1 MHSSGNLVADTICRT
16 AEIGLTITGAA
27 DAGTLTI
34 IDATPVAVDDSCP
47 DCQSPGK
54 KRDHVVRTLVDLP
67 VVGFPTRLHVRIPR
81 FLCGNPAC
89 GRKIFQASL
98 ACADD
103 GAKLT
108 HRVTRWVLQRLAVDR
123 MSVSATAKV
132 LGVGWELVNQVAV
145 DACRQL
151 VYDNPSH
158 LDGVRIL
165 GVDEHV
171 WKHTRKPGQPSSLVT
186 ILVDL
191 TPLVDGRGPAR
202 LLDIRPG
209 RSAQVLRGWL
219 QERDPA
225 FREQVQVVTMDGF
238 TGYASAVDQMLPD
251 ATKVMDPF
259 HVVHLAADK
268 LTRCR
273 QRLQRETSG
282 RRGRKDDP
290 LYKHRRT
297 LLTRTNYLTERQKQ
311 RLEMLWATDDDYV
324 ALEVTWLFYQD
335 MIQAY
340 GHPKKSEGKK
350 LMSRVINS
358 IRKGLPEG
366 LAELAQLGRTLWRRR
381 EDVLAYFD
389 IGASNGPVEAILC
402 RGRHRIA
409 YADVW
414 VMPTPGVLLLVTAPA
429 RGDDVGITYNR
440 SSQARIS
447 AGGW

>member
-1 MHSSGNLVADTICRT
+1 MQPSGNLVADTICRT

-27 DAGTLTI
+27 DAGTFTI
-34 IDATPVAVDDSCP
+34 IDAAPVAVEGHCP
-47 DCQSPGK
+47 DCTQPGK
-54 KRDHVVRTLVDLP
+54 LRDHTVRRLVDLP
-67 VVGFPTRLHVRIPR
+67 VVGFATRLHVRVPR
-81 FLCGNPAC
+81 FTCTNQQC
-89 GRKIFQASL
+89 RRKIFQASL
-98 ACADD
+98 NCAND

-108 HRVTRWVLQRLAVDR
+108 HRVTGWILQRLAIDR
-123 MSVSATAKV
+123 MSVAATAKA

-171 WKHTRKPGQPSSLVT
+171 WKHTRKPGQPSNLVT

-191 TPLVDGRGPAR
+191 TPLADGRGPAR

-209 RSAQVLRGWL
+209 RSADVLRTWL
-219 QERDPA
+219 QERDPG
-225 FREQVQVVTMDGF
+225 FRSQVQVVTMDGF
-238 TGYASAVDQMLPD
+238 TGYATAVDQVLPQ
-251 ATKVMDPF
+251 ARKVMDPF

-268 LTRCR
+268 LTGCR
-273 QRLQRETSG
+273 QRLQRETTG

-297 LLTRTNYLTERQKQ
+297 LLTRRNYLTERQNR
-311 RLEMLWATDDDYV
+311 RLDLLWATDDEYV
-324 ALEVTWLFYQD
+324 ALEVTWMFYQD

-350 LMSRVINS
+350 LMERIINTL
-358 IRKGLPEG
+358 RKGLPAG
-366 LAELAQLGRTLWRRR
+366 LEELAQLGRTLWRRR

-389 IGASNGPVEAILC
+389 IGASNGPVEAINGRLEHL
-402 RGRHRIA
+402 RGTALGFRNLDHYILRCLIHSGQLHTRINA
-409 YADVW
+409 
-414 VMPTPGVLLLVTAPA
+414 L
-429 RGDDVGITYNR
+429 
-440 SSQARIS
+440 
-447 AGGW
+447 

>member
-1 MHSSGNLVADTICRT
+1 VHSSGNLVADTICRT

-27 DAGTLTI
+27 DAGSITI
-34 IDATPVAVDDSCP
+34 IDAAPVAVDDHCP
-47 DCQSPGK
+47 DCGHSGK
-54 KRDHVVRTLVDLP
+54 LRDHTTRRLVDLP
-67 VVGFPTRLHVRIPR
+67 VVGFPTRLHVRVPR
-81 FLCGNPAC
+81 FTCTNQPC
-89 GRKIFQASL
+89 PRKIFQAPLS
-98 ACADD
+98 CADD

-108 HRVTRWVLQRLAVDR
+108 HRVTRWILQRLAVDR
-123 MSVSATAKV
+123 MSVSATAKA
-132 LGVGWELVNQVAV
+132 LGVGWELVNQIAG

-171 WKHTRKPGQPSSLVT
+171 WKHIRKPGDPSNLVT

-191 TPLVDGRGPAR
+191 TPLVDGHGPAR

-209 RSAQVLRGWL
+209 RSAEVLRTWL
-219 QERDPA
+219 QERDPG

-238 TGYASAVDQMLPD
+238 AGYASAVDQVLPD

-268 LTRCR
+268 LTGCR

-297 LLTRTNYLTERQKQ
+297 LLTRTNYLTERQKR
-311 RLEMLWATDDDYV
+311 RLDLLWATDDEYV
-324 ALEVTWLFYQD
+324 ALEVTWMFYQD

-350 LMSRVINS
+350 LMDRIINTL
-358 IRKGLPEG
+358 RKGLPTG
-366 LAELAQLGRTLWRRR
+366 LEELAQLGRTLWRRR

-389 IGASNGPVEAILC
+389 IGASNGPVEAINGRLEHL
-402 RGRHRIA
+402 RGIALGFRNLNHYILRCLIHSGQLHTRINA
-409 YADVW
+409 
-414 VMPTPGVLLLVTAPA
+414 L
-429 RGDDVGITYNR
+429 
-440 SSQARIS
+440 
-447 AGGW
+447 

>member
-1 MHSSGNLVADTICRT
+1 MQPTTGNLVADTICRT

-27 DAGTLTI
+27 DAGNITV
-34 IDATPVAVDDSCP
+34 IDATPVAVSNACP
-47 DCQSPGK
+47 ECSRPGK
-54 KRDHVVRTLVDLP
+54 LRDHVLRRLVDLP
-67 VVGFPTRLHVRIPR
+67 VVGFPTRLHVRVPR
-81 FLCGNPAC
+81 FTCTNQPC
-89 GRKIFQASL
+89 PRKIFQACLS
-98 ACADD
+98 CADD

-108 HRVTRWVLQRLAVDR
+108 HRVTRWILQRLAVDR

-191 TPLVDGRGPAR
+191 TPEVDGRGPAR

-219 QERDPA
+219 QERDPG
-225 FREQVQVVTMDGF
+225 FRKQVQVVTMDGF
-238 TGYASAVDQMLPD
+238 AGYATAVDEVLPQ

-259 HVVHLAADK
+259 HVVHLAAEK

-273 QRLQRETSG
+273 QRLQRETQG

-297 LLTRTNYLTERQKQ
+297 LLTRRNYLTERQKQ

-324 ALEVTWLFYQD
+324 ALEVTGLFYQD
-335 MIQAY
+335 MIAAY

-366 LAELAQLGRTLWRRR
+366 LTELAQLGRTLWRRR

-389 IGASNGPVEAILC
+389 VGASNGPVEAINGRLEHL
-402 RGRHRIA
+402 RGIA
-409 YADVW
+409 LGFRNLDHYI
-414 VMPTPGVLLLVTAPA
+414 L
-429 RGDDVGITYNR
+429 R
-440 SSQARIS
+440 SLIHSGQLQARIN
-447 AGGW
+447 AL

>member
-1 MHSSGNLVADTICRT
+1 MQPTGNLVADTICRT

-27 DAGTLTI
+27 DAGNITI
-34 IDATPVAVDDSCP
+34 IDATPVAVATTCP
-47 DCQSPGK
+47 ECGHPGT

-108 HRVTRWVLQRLAVDR
+108 HRVTRWILQRLAIDR
-123 MSVSATAKV
+123 MSVAATAKA
-132 LGVGWELVNQVAV
+132 LGVGWELVNQVAI
-145 DACRQL
+145 DACRTL

-171 WKHTRKPGQPSSLVT
+171 WKHTRRPGQPSSFVT
-186 ILVDL
+186 VLVDL
-191 TPLVDGRGPAR
+191 TPLVDGTGPAR
-202 LLDIRPG
+202 LLDMRPG
-209 RSAQVLRGWL
+209 RSAEVLRTWL
-219 QERDPA
+219 QERTPD
-225 FREQVQVVTMDGF
+225 FRENVQVVTMDGF
-238 TGYASAVDQMLPD
+238 AGYATAVDEALPA

-268 LTRCR
+268 LTGCR

-297 LLTRTNYLTERQKQ
+297 LLTRTNYLTERQNR
-311 RLEMLWATDDDYV
+311 RLDLLWATDDDYV
-324 ALEVTWLFYQD
+324 ALEVTWMFYQD
-335 MIQAY
+335 MIAAY

-350 LMSRVINS
+350 LMDRIINTL
-358 IRKGLPEG
+358 RKGLPAG
-366 LAELAQLGRTLWRRR
+366 LEELAQLGRTLWRRR

-389 IGASNGPVEAILC
+389 IGASNGPVEAINGRLEHL
-402 RGRHRIA
+402 RGIA
-409 YADVW
+409 LGFRNLNHYI
-414 VMPTPGVLLLVTAPA
+414 L
-429 RGDDVGITYNR
+429 R
-440 SSQARIS
+440 SLIHS
-447 AGGW
+447 GGLAEHLHAL